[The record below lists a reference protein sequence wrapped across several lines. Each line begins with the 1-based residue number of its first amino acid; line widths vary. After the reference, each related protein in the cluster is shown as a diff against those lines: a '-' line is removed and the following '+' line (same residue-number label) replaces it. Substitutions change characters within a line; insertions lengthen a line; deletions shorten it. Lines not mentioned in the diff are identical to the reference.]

1 MRLRSVCLRVAL
13 SVAALAATLLATG
26 VHAQTLHPRWYG
38 SWKTDGERLVI
49 SAEAILRDTTRCRW
63 LPARPRQAAKGCV
76 AFYEGTISTVQV
88 KSMLDE
94 AERDI
99 RRQGA
104 DRGRR
109 PEPAER
115 KRMADDLARYRTVL
129 RELSNDV
136 FRAVILDL
144 GEDNGDC
151 GTAYFLDRESVFAAT
166 SCPYPEANSL
176 RRFSP
181 VR

>member
-1 MRLRSVCLRVAL
+1 MRVRTLGLRLSL
-13 SVAALAATLLATG
+13 SVAALAAAVLATG
-26 VHAQTLHPRWYG
+26 AQAQTLHPRWYG
-38 SWKTDGERLVI
+38 NWKAEDERLVI
-49 SAEAILRDTTRCRW
+49 SAEAILRDGTRCRW
-63 LPARPRQAAKGCV
+63 LPARPRQATKGCV
-76 AFYEGTISTVQV
+76 AFYEGTISTAQV

-94 AERDI
+94 AEREI

-104 DRGRR
+104 DRELRL
-109 PEPAER
+109 EPAER
-115 KRMADDLARYRTVL
+115 KRMMEELTRHRTVL

-144 GEDNGDC
+144 GEDGGDC
-151 GTAYFLDRESVFAAT
+151 GTAYFLDRDSVYAAT